1 VKQCESLGF
10 GLNRERKAVR
20 VSYIDRNAELGSL
33 WASLIEALHKF
44 DSNRPMR
51 RTTIRL
57 TGGVCRTNEP
67 LLSDD
72 WPLFVT
78 SQKPIGDVGRLLPIA
93 A

>member
-1 VKQCESLGF
+1 VQQLDAADS
-10 GLNRERKAVR
+10 V
-20 VSYIDRNAELGSL
+20 
-33 WASLIEALHKF
+33 ASI
-44 DSNRPMR
+44 
-51 RTTIRL
+51 
-57 TGGVCRTNEP
+57 P